1 MNIYLKFPT
10 VETTAHLPDSYNVPK
25 WNT

>member
-1 MNIYLKFPT
+1 MNIYLKFPI
-10 VETTAHLPDSYNVPK
+10 VEITAHLPDSYNVPK